1 MQSPGGA
8 IRSGDYKLLEYY
20 ENGTVQLFNLREDL
34 GEQKDLSRSQPER
47 AAELRAKLHAWRNDV
62 SARMMPPNPDYAP

>member
-1 MQSPGGA
+1 MELDGP
-8 IRSGDYKLLEYY
+8 IGDYKLLEYY

-34 GEQKDLSRSQPER
+34 GEQNDLSRSQPER

-62 SARMMPPNPDYAP
+62 SAQMMSFNPDYSP